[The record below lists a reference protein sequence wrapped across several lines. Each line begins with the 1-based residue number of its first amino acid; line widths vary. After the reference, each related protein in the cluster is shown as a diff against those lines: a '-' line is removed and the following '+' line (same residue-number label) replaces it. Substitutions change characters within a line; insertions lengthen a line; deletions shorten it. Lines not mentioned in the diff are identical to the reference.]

1 MAVPGLRKTG
11 RFAPDNWFRSASRG
25 RWLIPSG
32 VSSTGAKRQ
41 SVGRDGRWD
50 MLRKVNIAGL
60 TMDPASNTPIIIL
73 KTEDDEQAVPIWI
86 GLLEATSIASALQKI
101 KYERPMTHDLFK
113 NFAHALQI
121 SIERVEVCDLRDNT
135 FFARIYFVAE
145 GRKFDMDARPSD
157 AIALAL
163 RFEAPIYVDDTV
175 IQHSKVREPD
185 VEVADTSEEGKKWAD
200 YLEKLSSDDFGK
212 YKV

>member
-1 MAVPGLRKTG
+1 
-11 RFAPDNWFRSASRG
+11 
-25 RWLIPSG
+25 
-32 VSSTGAKRQ
+32 
-41 SVGRDGRWD
+41 
-50 MLRKVNIAGL
+50 
-60 TMDPASNTPIIIL
+60 MDPASNTPIIIL

-113 NFAHALQI
+113 NFAQ
-121 SIERVEVCDLRDNT
+121 SMQVSVERVEVSDLRDNT
-135 FFARIYFVAE
+135 FFARIHFVSE
-145 GRKFDMDARPSD
+145 GRNFDMDARPSD

-163 RFEAPIYVDDTV
+163 RFDAPIYVDETV
-175 IQHSKVREPD
+175 IQHSKIREAD

-200 YLEKLSSDDFGK
+200 YLEKLSSEDFGK

>member
-1 MAVPGLRKTG
+1 
-11 RFAPDNWFRSASRG
+11 
-25 RWLIPSG
+25 
-32 VSSTGAKRQ
+32 
-41 SVGRDGRWD
+41 

-113 NFAHALQI
+113 NFAESLQV
-121 SIERVEVCDLRDNT
+121 SVERVEVSDLRDNT
-135 FFARIYFVAE
+135 FFARIHFVSE
-145 GRKFDMDARPSD
+145 GRNFEMDARPSD

-163 RFEAPIYVDDTV
+163 RFDAPIYVEETV
-175 IQHSKVREPD
+175 IQHSKIREAD

-200 YLEKLSSDDFGK
+200 YLEKLSSEDFGK